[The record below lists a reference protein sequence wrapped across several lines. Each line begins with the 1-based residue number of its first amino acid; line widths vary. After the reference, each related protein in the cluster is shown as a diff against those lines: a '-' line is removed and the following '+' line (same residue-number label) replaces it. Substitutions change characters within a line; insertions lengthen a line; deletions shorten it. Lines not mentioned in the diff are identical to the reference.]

1 MATMYADRSNYYF
14 LNIDA
19 NTVLDAGRKGT
30 EARFANHCCAPVSF
44 SSSHLTVECK
54 NRKVDRQRGA
64 QDRTICREARN
75 RGRRG
80 NHIWYAALGLRDS
93 ADLDYNFVWFEGAEE
108 QKCYCG
114 AENCRGFIGKRKAAP
129 PPPKVDL
136 KADKKGKVG
145 KAVVSKV
152 KRVVN
157 GKITKVTTK
166 KVKAQVKN
174 GKMVKTTVITARKK
188 STSKTTTKGLVRKVM
203 SIKSPTKAKATAL
216 KVIKES
222 KSKEVKNPGK
232 VKNNSPASKNV
243 KAIIPERKTL
253 LGKRKR
259 SDSTTKTAKT
269 PSTKTQKDKSAKT
282 GKDKSPKKP
291 DPADRKIAKPR
302 SKKASLESLPE
313 PIPQRPVYD
322 TVSNPARKRNVH

>member
-1 MATMYADRSNYYF
+1 MYADRSNYYF

-114 AENCRGFIGKRKAAP
+114 AENCRGFIAGKTSNTYSSGIFKDDQKSARTSTI
-129 PPPKVDL
+129 VRR
-136 KADKKGKVG
+136 G
-145 KAVVSKV
+145 
-152 KRVVN
+152 RVV
-157 GKITKVTTK
+157 
-166 KVKAQVKN
+166 
-174 GKMVKTTVITARKK
+174 
-188 STSKTTTKGLVRKVM
+188 
-203 SIKSPTKAKATAL
+203 
-216 KVIKES
+216 
-222 KSKEVKNPGK
+222 
-232 VKNNSPASKNV
+232 
-243 KAIIPERKTL
+243 
-253 LGKRKR
+253 
-259 SDSTTKTAKT
+259 
-269 PSTKTQKDKSAKT
+269 
-282 GKDKSPKKP
+282 
-291 DPADRKIAKPR
+291 
-302 SKKASLESLPE
+302 
-313 PIPQRPVYD
+313 
-322 TVSNPARKRNVH
+322 